1 MKAVDVGVKSVLC
14 VGQVSCCGYND
25 LAGDMVTGHTATSHR
40 VLSNMSCALLNQI
53 VTQILLFTIDNSLKL
68 QTFNS

>member
-25 LAGDMVTGHTATSHR
+25 LAGDMVTGHTTTVAATVYSQTCL
-40 VLSNMSCALLNQI
+40 VLS
-53 VTQILLFTIDNSLKL
+53 
-68 QTFNS
+68 